1 MAGRVVTIFRA
12 DAVIAAANTP
22 DAPPSIYIDVQGTPI
37 AQQRPR
43 VRFLP
48 LIRAP
53 LIYDPSQRLK
63 RAYQSA
69 VIQSL
74 AQLGVHNFPIF
85 PDQRALK
92 LGMSVVFYVH
102 NMNKDIDNLL
112 KFVLDALQGAICAN
126 DRVIWEVTA
135 KKVHVAN
142 NDQFTQL
149 VIEQVE

>member
-1 MAGRVVTIFRA
+1 
-12 DAVIAAANTP
+12 
-22 DAPPSIYIDVQGTPI
+22 
-37 AQQRPR
+37 
-43 VRFLP
+43 VRYLP

-63 RAYQSA
+63 RAYRGA

-74 AQLGVHNFPIF
+74 AQLGLRNFPIF
-85 PDQRALK
+85 PDQSDLK

-112 KFVLDALQGAICAN
+112 KFVLDALQGAIYAN
-126 DRVIWEVTA
+126 DRVIWEVTV
-135 KKVHVAN
+135 KKVHIVS